1 MTRTAIVTG
10 GTRGIGAAISV
21 GLRDAG
27 YTVAANYAGNDEAAA
42 AFKAETGIAV
52 FKWNVGDFDACAAGV
67 TAVEEALGPVDIL
80 VNNAGIT
87 RDGMLHKMDAAQ
99 WREVMSVDLDSVFYM
114 SRQVIEGMRERK
126 FGRIINIS
134 SINGQKGQMGQ
145 TNYSAAKAG
154 VIGFTKALA
163 QETARKGITVNCVAP
178 GYINTE
184 MLAAVPQEVL
194 KGIVATIPV
203 GRLGEADEMAHCVLF
218 LADEKSGFITGA
230 TLTANG
236 AQYIAG

>member
-10 GTRGIGAAISV
+10 GTRGIGAAISI
-21 GLRDAG
+21 GLKEAG
-27 YTVAANYAGNDEAAA
+27 LQVAATYAGNDDAAA
-42 AFKAETGIAV
+42 AFRTETGISV
-52 FKWNVGDFDACAAGV
+52 FKWDVGDFAACADGIAE
-67 TAVEEALGPVDIL
+67 VEAELGPVDVL

-87 RDGMLHKMDAAQ
+87 RDMMLHKMDEET
-99 WREVMSVDLDSVFYM
+99 WREVMRIDLDSVFNM
-114 SRQVIEGMRERK
+114 CRHVVEGMRSRG
-126 FGRIINIS
+126 FGRIINIT

-154 VIGFTKALA
+154 MIGFTKALA

-178 GYINTE
+178 GYIDTE
-184 MLAAVPQEVL
+184 MVRSVPEDVLAKIIA
-194 KGIVATIPV
+194 GIPV
-203 GRLGEADEMAHCVLF
+203 GRLGTAEEMAHCVTF

>member
-67 TAVEEALGPVDIL
+67 TAVEEALGPVDTL

-203 GRLGEADEMAHCVLF
+203 GRFGEADEMAHCVLF